1 MYRTKNYKKYM
12 RQLKITKQITNRDT
26 KSLEKYFQE
35 ISKLE
40 LITAEEEVELARRIR
55 EGDQIALNTL
65 VNANLR
71 FVVSTAKQY
80 QGSGLRLSDLINEG
94 NIGLVKAAKRFDE
107 TRGFKFISYAVWWIR
122 QSILQAISEQ
132 SRMVRLPLNKIG
144 EISKIKKASTSLEQF
159 YQRPPNALE
168 IASELDMNTDQVKL
182 AMKNSGRH
190 VSMDAPFETG
200 ESSNLYN
207 VIESKDATSPD
218 ANLMKDSLNTDM
230 NQALKSLPD
239 RESEVIRLY
248 YGLGDSTPK
257 SLSEI
262 GELFDL
268 TRERVRQIREKAI
281 RKLRTRSHKQV
292 LQSYL

>member
-122 QSILQAISEQ
+122 QAILQAISEQ

-182 AMKNSGRH
+182 AMKNSGKH

-218 ANLMKDSLNTDM
+218 ANLMRDSLNTDM

-248 YGLGDSTPK
+248 YGLGERTPK

-281 RKLRTRSHKQV
+281 RRLRSKSHNQV

>member
-1 MYRTKNYKKYM
+1 M

-35 ISKLE
+35 ISKID

-55 EGDQIALNTL
+55 KGDQIALNKL

-122 QSILQAISEQ
+122 QSILQAMSEQ

-144 EISKIKKASTSLEQF
+144 EISKIKKVYSSLEQT
-159 YQRPPNALE
+159 YQRPPSTVE
-168 IASELDMNTDQVKL
+168 IARELDMSATQVKL
-182 AMKNSGRH
+182 AMKNSGKH
-190 VSMDAPFETG
+190 LSMDAPFADG

-207 VIESKDATSPD
+207 VIESKEATSPD
-218 ANLMKDSLNTDM
+218 EKMIKDSLRTDID
-230 NQALKSLPD
+230 QVLKTLPN
-239 RESEVIRLY
+239 RESEIIRLY
-248 YGLGDSTPK
+248 YGIGERSPK

-262 GELFDL
+262 GELFDI

-281 RKLRTRSHKQV
+281 RILRNKSRN
-292 LQSYL
+292 

>member
-1 MYRTKNYKKYM
+1 M

-35 ISKLE
+35 ISKLD
-40 LITAEEEVELARRIR
+40 LITADEEVDLARRIR
-55 EGDQIALNTL
+55 EGDQLALNNL

-144 EISKIKKASTSLEQF
+144 ELSKIKKASSSLEQV
-159 YQRPPNALE
+159 YQRQPSAME
-168 IASELDMNTDQVKL
+168 IAGELDMNSHQVKL

-200 ESSNLYN
+200 ESSNLYT
-207 VIESKDATSPD
+207 VIQSKDSMRPD
-218 ANLMKDSLNTDM
+218 ANLMKDSLSMDM
-230 NQALKSLPD
+230 SQALKRLPL

-248 YGLGDSTPK
+248 YGLGERNPK

-281 RKLRTRSHKQV
+281 RKLRNTPNTQV

>member
-1 MYRTKNYKKYM
+1 M

-35 ISKLE
+35 ISKID
-40 LITAEEEVELARRIR
+40 LITADEEVELARRIR
-55 EGDQIALNTL
+55 EGDQIALNKL

-122 QSILQAISEQ
+122 QSILQAISEN

-144 EISKIKKASTSLEQF
+144 EISKIKKVFSSLEQTH
-159 YQRPPNALE
+159 QRPPSAVE
-168 IASELDMNTDQVKL
+168 IANELDMSSAKVKL
-182 AMKNSGRH
+182 AMKNSAKH
-190 VSMDAPFETG
+190 LSMDAPFEKG
-200 ESSNLYN
+200 ESSNLYH
-207 VIESKDATSPD
+207 VIKSKDAKSPD
-218 ANLMKDSLNTDM
+218 AKMMKDSLSSDID
-230 NQALKSLPD
+230 QALKTLPE
-239 RESEVIRLY
+239 RESEIIRLY
-248 YGLGDSTPK
+248 YGLGERTPK
-257 SLSEI
+257 SLNEI
-262 GELFDL
+262 GELFDI

-281 RKLRTRSHKQV
+281 RILRKRSHSEV
-292 LQSYL
+292 LQAYL

>member
-1 MYRTKNYKKYM
+1 M

-35 ISKLE
+35 ISKLD
-40 LITAEEEVELARRIR
+40 LITADEEVELAKKIR
-55 EGDQIALNTL
+55 DGDQIALNTL

-80 QGSGLRLSDLINEG
+80 QGSGIRLSDLINEG

-122 QSILQAISEQ
+122 QAILQAISEQ

-144 EISKIKKASTSLEQF
+144 EISKIKKASTALEQF
-159 YQRPPNALE
+159 YQRAPNALE
-168 IASELDMNTDQVKL
+168 IAGELDMNTAQVKL
-182 AMKNSGRH
+182 AMKNSGKH

-200 ESSNLYN
+200 ETSNLYQ
-207 VIESKDATSPD
+207 VIQSKDAPRPD
-218 ANLMKDSLNTDM
+218 ANLMRDSLNTDM
-230 NQALKSLPD
+230 NQALKSLPE
-239 RESEVIRLY
+239 REREVIRLY
-248 YGLGDSTPK
+248 YGLGEGAAK
-257 SLSEI
+257 SLGEI

-281 RKLRTRSHKQV
+281 RRLRNKSHNQV

>member
-1 MYRTKNYKKYM
+1 M

-35 ISKLE
+35 ISKID
-40 LITAEEEVELARRIR
+40 LITAEEEVELTRRIR

-80 QGSGLRLSDLINEG
+80 QGSGIRLSDLINEG

-122 QSILQAISEQ
+122 QSILSAISEQ
-132 SRMVRLPLNKIG
+132 SRMVRIPLNKIG
-144 EISKIKKASTSLEQF
+144 EISKIKKVYSTLEQS
-159 YQRPPNALE
+159 YQRPPSTIE
-168 IASELDMNTDQVKL
+168 IARELDMSGAQVKL
-182 AMKNSGRH
+182 AMKNSGKH
-190 VSMDAPFETG
+190 LSMDAPFQEG
-200 ESSNLYN
+200 ESSNLYD
-207 VIESKDATSPD
+207 VVSSKDNNSPD
-218 ANLMKDSLNTDM
+218 SNMMMDSLKFDID
-230 NQALKSLPD
+230 QALNTLPS
-239 RESEVIRLY
+239 RESEIIKLY
-248 YGLGDSTPK
+248 YGIGDRSPK

-268 TRERVRQIREKAI
+268 TRERVRQIREKAVKI
-281 RKLRTRSHKQV
+281 LRRKSNNEMLKA
-292 LQSYL
+292 YL

>member
-1 MYRTKNYKKYM
+1 M

-122 QSILQAISEQ
+122 QAILQAISEQ

-144 EISKIKKASTSLEQF
+144 EISKIKKASTALEQF

-168 IASELDMNTDQVKL
+168 IAGELDMNTDQVKL

>member
-1 MYRTKNYKKYM
+1 M
-12 RQLKITKQITNRDT
+12 RQLKITKQITQRNDDTINRYFN
-26 KSLEKYFQE
+26 EINKYP
-35 ISKLE
+35 LV
-40 LITAEEEVELARRIR
+40 TAEEEEELSVRIR
-55 EGDQIALNTL
+55 AGDNEALNKL
-65 VNANLR
+65 VQANLR
-71 FVVSTAKQY
+71 FVISVAKQY
-80 QGSGLRLSDLINEG
+80 QNQGLSFSDLINEG

-122 QSILQAISEQ
+122 QAILQAISEQ

-144 EISKIKKASTSLEQF
+144 EISKIKKASSSLEQH

-168 IASELDMNTDQVKL
+168 IASELDMNSKQVKL
-182 AMKNSGRH
+182 AMKNSGKH

-218 ANLMKDSLNTDM
+218 ANLMRDSLNTDM

-248 YGLGDSTPK
+248 YGLGERTPK

-281 RKLRTRSHKQV
+281 RKLRRKSQNKM

>member
-1 MYRTKNYKKYM
+1 M

-35 ISKLE
+35 ISKLD

-55 EGDQIALNTL
+55 EGDQIALNSL

-144 EISKIKKASTSLEQF
+144 EISKIKKASSSLEQV

-168 IASELDMNTDQVKL
+168 IAGELEMNRDQVKL
-182 AMKNSGRH
+182 AMKNSGKH

-200 ESSNLYN
+200 ESSNLYT
-207 VIESKDATSPD
+207 VIQSKDSVSPD
-218 ANLMKDSLNTDM
+218 AELMRESLNMDM
-230 NQALKSLPD
+230 NQALKSLPE

-248 YGLGDSTPK
+248 YGLDERNPK

-281 RKLRTRSHKQV
+281 RRLRNKSHNEV

>member
-1 MYRTKNYKKYM
+1 M

-35 ISKLE
+35 ISKLD

-144 EISKIKKASTSLEQF
+144 EISKIKKATSSLEQV

-168 IASELDMNTDQVKL
+168 IAGELEMNSDQVKL
-182 AMKNSGRH
+182 ALKNSGKH

-200 ESSNLYN
+200 ESSNLYT
-207 VIESKDATSPD
+207 VIQSKDSTSPD
-218 ANLMKDSLNTDM
+218 AELMRESLNTDM
-230 NQALKSLPD
+230 NQALKSLPS

-248 YGLGDSTPK
+248 YGLGERNPK

-281 RKLRTRSHKQV
+281 RKLRNKSHNKV

>member
-1 MYRTKNYKKYM
+1 M

-35 ISKLE
+35 ISKID
-40 LITAEEEVELARRIR
+40 LITADEEVELTRRIR

-80 QGSGLRLSDLINEG
+80 QGSGIRLSDLINEG

-122 QSILQAISEQ
+122 QSILSAISEQ
-132 SRMVRLPLNKIG
+132 SRMVRIPLNKIG
-144 EISKIKKASTSLEQF
+144 EISKIKKVYSTLEQS
-159 YQRPPNALE
+159 YQRSPSTVE
-168 IASELDMNTDQVKL
+168 IARELDMSGAQVKL
-182 AMKNSGRH
+182 AMKNSGKH
-190 VSMDAPFETG
+190 LSMDAPFQEG
-200 ESSNLYN
+200 ESSNLYD
-207 VIESKDATSPD
+207 VVSSKDNNSPD
-218 ANLMKDSLNTDM
+218 SKMMMDSLKFDID
-230 NQALKSLPD
+230 QALNTLPS
-239 RESEVIRLY
+239 RESEIIKLY
-248 YGLGDSTPK
+248 YGIGDRSPK

-268 TRERVRQIREKAI
+268 TRERVRQIREKAVKI
-281 RKLRTRSHKQV
+281 LRRKSNNEMLKA
-292 LQSYL
+292 YL

>member
-1 MYRTKNYKKYM
+1 M

-35 ISKLE
+35 ISKIDM
-40 LITAEEEVELARRIR
+40 ITADEEVELARKIR
-55 EGDQIALNTL
+55 DGNQLALTKL

-144 EISKIKKASTSLEQF
+144 EISKIKKVFSILEQS
-159 YQRPPNALE
+159 YERPPSTTE
-168 IASELDMNTDQVKL
+168 IANELDMSSAQVKV
-182 AMKNSGRH
+182 AMKNSGKH
-190 VSMDAPFETG
+190 TSMDAPFEQG

-207 VIESKDATSPD
+207 VIESKSSMSPD
-218 ANLMKDSLNTDM
+218 ANMMLDSLTTDI
-230 NQALKSLPD
+230 NQALRSLPN

-248 YGLGDSTPK
+248 YGIGERTPK

-268 TRERVRQIREKAI
+268 TKERVRQIREKAV
-281 RKLRTRSHKQV
+281 RMLRNKSNNEV
-292 LQSYL
+292 LKAYL

>member
-1 MYRTKNYKKYM
+1 M

-35 ISKLE
+35 ISKLD
-40 LITAEEEVELARRIR
+40 LITADEEVDLARRIR
-55 EGDQIALNTL
+55 EGDQLALNNL

-144 EISKIKKASTSLEQF
+144 ELSKIKKASSSLEQV
-159 YQRPPNALE
+159 YQRQPSAME
-168 IASELDMNTDQVKL
+168 IAGELDMNSHQVKL

-200 ESSNLYN
+200 ESSNLYT
-207 VIESKDATSPD
+207 VIQSKDSMRPD
-218 ANLMKDSLNTDM
+218 ANLMKDSLSMDM
-230 NQALKSLPD
+230 SQALKGLPL

-248 YGLGDSTPK
+248 YGLGEPNPK

-281 RKLRTRSHKQV
+281 RKLRNTPNTQV